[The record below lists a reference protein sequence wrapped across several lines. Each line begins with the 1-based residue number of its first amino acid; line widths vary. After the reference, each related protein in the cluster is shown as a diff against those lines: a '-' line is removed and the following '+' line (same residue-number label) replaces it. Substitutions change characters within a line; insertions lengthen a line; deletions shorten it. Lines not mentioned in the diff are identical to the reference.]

1 MKRLRQGQTVY
12 RVYINPFYYDAE
24 PVLDTIFLYSHK
36 VPLPPIGQIIEK
48 VPVNLANDAVQRGHK
63 LYTSRRKA
71 IRALKRAIEEQ
82 KIKVRKIDEK
92 INERNRIRNV
102 GNQQ

>member
-1 MKRLRQGQTVY
+1 MKSFRQGQTVY

-24 PVLDTIFLYSHK
+24 PVLDKIFLYSQK
-36 VPLPPIGQIIEK
+36 VPLPPVGQIIKK
-48 VPVNLANDAVQRGHK
+48 VPVTLANDAVQRGHK

-71 IRALKRAIEEQ
+71 QRALKRAINDQ

-92 INERNRIRNV
+92 INERNRIRNA
-102 GNQQ
+102 GNE